1 VPLLNESS
9 SSNDS
14 HSSKDLRVLVV
25 SPTGRDA
32 ELICDLLERA
42 SIDCIACTSI
52 HEACDEFASGAAVGV
67 FAEEALNPRLVS
79 KIATM
84 LQSQPPWSDF
94 PLILLTVAGAVTSQ
108 SQQRRALREPLGN
121 VLLLERPIRPE
132 TMISTVEN
140 ALRARRRQY
149 QIRDQLEQYRQ
160 AEEALRRSEKL
171 AVTGRLAA
179 SIAHEINNPLE
190 SVINLLFLIQR
201 TNNLS
206 EIQEYRRLAE
216 QELRRVTE
224 ITTQT
229 LKFYREPMDH
239 ASTNIPEVIESVLAL
254 YQPKVVSR
262 NVHVEKELEEGTS
275 MAAGTGELRQVF
287 ANLIGNA
294 LDAMRAGGR
303 LRIRARHARDYVDG
317 ERKGIRISIADTGTG
332 IPAEIRDKI
341 FEPFVSTKGD
351 TGTGL
356 GLWVTSEIVQK
367 HRGTIHLRSSVEPR
381 CSGTVFSVFLPLPES
396 DGSAV
401 ATLAG
406 AENHA

>member
-14 HSSKDLRVLVV
+14 YSSRDLRVLVV

-32 ELICDLLERA
+32 QLICNLLERA
-42 SIDCIACTSI
+42 TIDCIACASI
-52 HEACDEFASGAAVGV
+52 DEACQEFANGAAVGI

-79 KIATM
+79 KISAM

-160 AEEALRRSEKL
+160 AEKALRRSEKL

-201 TNNLS
+201 TNNLD

-239 ASTNIPEVIESVLAL
+239 ASTDIPEVIESVLAL
-254 YQPKVVSR
+254 YNPKVVSR
-262 NVHVEKELEEGTS
+262 NVQVEKELEDGTS
-275 MAAGTGELRQVF
+275 MAAGSGELRQVI

-303 LRIRARHARDYVDG
+303 LRIRARHAREYVEG
-317 ERKGIRISIADTGTG
+317 ERKGIRISVADTGTG

-367 HRGTIHLRSSVEPR
+367 HRGTIHLRSSVGPR
-381 CSGTVFSVFLPLPES
+381 CSGTVFCVFLPLPES
-396 DGSAV
+396 NGSAV
-401 ATLAG
+401 TTLAG
-406 AENHA
+406 AENHV

>member
-1 VPLLNESS
+1 
-9 SSNDS
+9 
-14 HSSKDLRVLVV
+14 
-25 SPTGRDA
+25 
-32 ELICDLLERA
+32 
-42 SIDCIACTSI
+42 
-52 HEACDEFASGAAVGV
+52 
-67 FAEEALNPRLVS
+67 
-79 KIATM
+79 
-84 LQSQPPWSDF
+84 
-94 PLILLTVAGAVTSQ
+94 
-108 SQQRRALREPLGN
+108 
-121 VLLLERPIRPE
+121 
-132 TMISTVEN
+132 
-140 ALRARRRQY
+140 
-149 QIRDQLEQYRQ
+149 
-160 AEEALRRSEKL
+160 
-171 AVTGRLAA
+171 
-179 SIAHEINNPLE
+179 
-190 SVINLLFLIQR
+190 
-201 TNNLS
+201 
-206 EIQEYRRLAE
+206 
-216 QELRRVTE
+216 
-224 ITTQT
+224 
-229 LKFYREPMDH
+229 
-239 ASTNIPEVIESVLAL
+239 VIESVLAL

-317 ERKGIRISIADTGTG
+317 ERKGIRISVADTGTG

-367 HRGTIHLRSSVEPR
+367 HGGTIHLRSSVEPR

>member
-1 VPLLNESS
+1 VRLPKESS

-14 HSSKDLRVLVV
+14 YFSKDLRVLVV

-42 SIDCIACTSI
+42 TIDCIACASI
-52 HEACDEFASGAAVGV
+52 DEACDEIAGGAAVGV
-67 FAEEALNPRLVS
+67 FAEEALNPRLVA
-79 KIATM
+79 KIAAM
-84 LQSQPPWSDF
+84 LQSQPPWSDL

-132 TMISTVEN
+132 TMISTVDN

-171 AVTGRLAA
+171 AVTGRMAA

-201 TNNLS
+201 TNNLD

-239 ASTNIPEVIESVLAL
+239 ASTDIPEVIESVLAL
-254 YQPKVVSR
+254 YNPKVVSR
-262 NVHVEKELEEGTS
+262 NVQVEKELEDGTS
-275 MAAGTGELRQVF
+275 MAAGTGELRQVI

-303 LRIRARHARDYVDG
+303 LRIRARHAREHVEG
-317 ERKGIRISIADTGTG
+317 ERKGIRISVADTGTG
-332 IPAEIRDKI
+332 IPLEIRDKI

-367 HRGTIHLRSSVEPR
+367 HQGTIHLRSSVRPR
-381 CSGTVFSVFLPLPES
+381 CSGTVFCVFLPLPES
-396 DGSAV
+396 NGSGV
-401 ATLAG
+401 ATLAA
-406 AENHA
+406 AENHV

>member
-1 VPLLNESS
+1 VLLPKESS

-14 HSSKDLRVLVV
+14 YSSRDLRVLVV

-42 SIDCIACTSI
+42 TIDCIACASI
-52 HEACDEFASGAAVGV
+52 DEACYEIAGGAAVGV

-79 KIATM
+79 KIAAM
-84 LQSQPPWSDF
+84 LQSQPPWSDL

-171 AVTGRLAA
+171 AVTGRMAA

-201 TNNLS
+201 TNNLD

-239 ASTNIPEVIESVLAL
+239 ASTDIPEVIESVLAL
-254 YQPKVVSR
+254 YNPKVVSR
-262 NVHVEKELEEGTS
+262 NVQVEKELEDGTS
-275 MAAGTGELRQVF
+275 MAAGTGELRQVI

-303 LRIRARHARDYVDG
+303 LRIRARHAREHVEG
-317 ERKGIRISIADTGTG
+317 ERKGIRISVADTGTG
-332 IPAEIRDKI
+332 IPVEIRDKI
-341 FEPFVSTKGD
+341 FEPFVTTKGD

-381 CSGTVFSVFLPLPES
+381 CSGTVFCVFLPLPES
-396 DGSAV
+396 NGSAV

-406 AENHA
+406 AENHV